1 MNHLASSARVTAL
14 RALLVGIALC
24 GAALFASCSSKLVVH
39 FASLPGDVPVIA
51 KNGFENHVPAPAEP
65 AGGVVYIQTGLSAD
79 SAVFGPYPVEP
90 GKDLVIKGFPAK
102 KYDNL
107 ALFYAPKPL
116 PSPEGDSSDGTPA
129 KANGTPSRVQS
140 IKVTGLPISAESP
153 GAFWERTASSEVA
166 LGVFQD
172 SGAVALFGK
181 TTVHLFRKTVLGARL
196 IPLSSTVFSALDGAL
211 PPSPDTAG
219 KVRKQFIKIDGRNSK
234 SLYVMLSNYQG
245 KGVVY
250 AGTVCLYGCD
260 GSILDTKTFNHHIPE
275 DLPESVLFKL
285 PDACDSWLYVEYISA
300 GDTKLPLF
308 FY

>member
-1 MNHLASSARVTAL
+1 MNHLVVSARVKAV
-14 RALLVGIALC
+14 RALLVGVALC
-24 GAALFASCSSKLVVH
+24 GVALFASCSSKLVIR

-79 SAVFGPYPVEP
+79 AAVFGPFAVEP
-90 GKDLVIKGFPAK
+90 GKDLVIRGFPAK

-116 PSPEGDSSDGTPA
+116 PSPEEDASSVAPA
-129 KANGTPSRVQS
+129 KKGEKPGRVLPRT
-140 IKVTGLPISAESP
+140 VTGLPISAESP
-153 GAFWERTASSEVA
+153 GAFWDRTASPEVA

-172 SGAVALFGK
+172 AGAVALFGK

-196 IPLSSTVFSALDGAL
+196 IPLSSTVFSAVDGAL

-234 SLYVMLSNYQG
+234 SIYVMLSNYQG

-260 GSILDTKTFNHHIPE
+260 GSVLDTKTFNHHIPE

-285 PDACDSWLYVEYISA
+285 PEAGDSWLYVEYISA